1 MVNLVNMFTRLC
13 FIFTYLP
20 SSTFPPIS
28 RLDIS
33 HSAWIHILGRV
44 ILSCWDCGQTFDLDP
59 QNKFQIY
66 PIFADSFP
74 TIPGQN
80 IYCLIFWFMFLKIFM
95 CWRNNEVGGVWK
107 KDEKGFHTGKSH
119 SQISFVTK
127 DFFCNLQQYKE
138 KIENHSLLSK
148 RFSLHLLEEASKE
161 N

>member
-44 ILSCWDCGQTFDLDP
+44 ILSCWDCGQTFALDP

-74 TIPGQN
+74 TIPGQILFN
-80 IYCLIFWFMFLKIFM
+80 LLIYVSQDFYVLKKQWGWRCLKERRERLSY
-95 CWRNNEVGGVWK
+95 RK
-107 KDEKGFHTGKSH
+107 KPFSNFICHKGLL
-119 SQISFVTK
+119 
-127 DFFCNLQQYKE
+127 LQFTAIQK
-138 KIENHSLLSK
+138 K
-148 RFSLHLLEEASKE
+148 
-161 N
+161 